1 MMVKLGNVIFH
12 NRNGIFPL
20 FYLLLFIP
28 SPGIFSNPITA
39 FIIGLCVTVTGQII
53 RVVTIGLV
61 YIIRGG
67 KDRRIYAE
75 DLVTTGIFA
84 HCRNPLYVGNILILV
99 GLGIAS
105 NSIIFNCIAT
115 PLFLFFWQA
124 IVLAEENYLRGKF
137 GAQYDAYCS
146 KVNRWIP
153 NLKGIGKTL
162 SSMEFK
168 WKRVIIREYNS
179 TYIWMTGAVLVM
191 MKHFYFQDDLFD
203 LESNIPIF
211 IIILALLLL
220 LYLFARYL
228 KKSRK
233 LVSD

>member
-1 MMVKLGNVIFH
+1 MGSICKPRDSDDHWIH
-12 NRNGIFPL
+12 C
-20 FYLLLFIP
+20 Y
-28 SPGIFSNPITA
+28 IT
-39 FIIGLCVTVTGQII
+39 
-53 RVVTIGLV
+53 TIGLV

-67 KDRRIYAE
+67 KDRRVYAE
-75 DLVTTGIFA
+75 DLVTTGIFS

-105 NSIIFNCIAT
+105 NSLLFMAVFT

-124 IVLAEENYLRGKF
+124 IVLAEENYLRSKF
-137 GAQYDAYCS
+137 GQQYNDYC
-146 KVNRWIP
+146 KRVNRWLIDFSG
-153 NLKGIGKTL
+153 LGTTMR
-162 SSMEFK
+162 SMQFK

-179 TYIWMTGAVLVM
+179 TYIWMTGAVLIV
-191 MKHFYFQDDLFD
+191 MKHFYFHHDQFD
-203 LESNIPIF
+203 FHKNLPVF
-211 IIILALLLL
+211 ISILILLLL

>member
-1 MMVKLGNVIFH
+1 LIKLGNFLFR
-12 NRNGIFPL
+12 NRNGIFPI
-20 FYLLLFIP
+20 FYLMLFVP
-28 SPGIFSNPITA
+28 SREVFTNPVTA
-39 FIIGLCVTVTGQII
+39 MIIGFSVTIIGQLIRII
-53 RVVTIGLV
+53 TIGLV

-67 KDRRIYAE
+67 KDRRVYAE
-75 DLVTTGIFA
+75 DLVTTGIFS

-105 NSIIFNCIAT
+105 NSLLFMAVFT

-124 IVLAEENYLRGKF
+124 IVLAEENYLRNKF
-137 GAQYDAYCS
+137 GEQYNDYC
-146 KVNRWIP
+146 KRVNRWLINP
-153 NLKGIGKTL
+153 NGLGATL
-162 SSMEFK
+162 GSMEFK

-179 TYIWMTGAVLVM
+179 TYIWMTGAVLIV
-191 MKHFYFQDDLFD
+191 MKHFYFHDDRFD
-203 LESNIPIF
+203 FKKNLPTF
-211 IIILALLLL
+211 ISILILLLL

>member
-1 MMVKLGNVIFH
+1 LIKLGNFLFR
-12 NRNGIFPL
+12 NRNGIFPPFL
-20 FYLLLFIP
+20 
-28 SPGIFSNPITA
+28 SNAVCSLARSISKSCYSDDHW
-39 FIIGLCVTVTGQII
+39 IQRHDHGSISKNSHHWLG
-53 RVVTIGLV
+53 

-67 KDRRIYAE
+67 KDRRVYAE
-75 DLVTTGIFA
+75 DLVTTGIFS

-105 NSIIFNCIAT
+105 NSLLFMAVFT

-124 IVLAEENYLRGKF
+124 IVLAEENYLRDKF
-137 GAQYDAYCS
+137 GEQYNDYC
-146 KVNRWIP
+146 KRVNRWLI
-153 NLKGIGKTL
+153 NFNGIGKTL
-162 SSMEFK
+162 RSMQFK

-179 TYIWMTGAVLVM
+179 TYIWMTGAVLIL
-191 MKHFYFQDDLFD
+191 MKHFYFHDKQFD
-203 LESNIPIF
+203 FRKNLPVF
-211 IIILALLLL
+211 ISILILLLL

>member
-1 MMVKLGNVIFH
+1 MIKLGNFLFR
-12 NRNGIFPL
+12 NRNGIFPI
-20 FYLLLFIP
+20 FYLMLFVP
-28 SPGIFSNPITA
+28 SREVFTNPVTA
-39 FIIGLCVTVTGQII
+39 MIIGFSVTIIGQLIRII
-53 RVVTIGLV
+53 TIGLV

-67 KDRRIYAE
+67 KDRRVYAE
-75 DLVTTGIFA
+75 DLVTTGIFS

-105 NSIIFNCIAT
+105 NSLLFMAVFT

-124 IVLAEENYLRGKF
+124 IVLAEENYLRNKF
-137 GAQYDAYCS
+137 GEQYNDYC
-146 KVNRWIP
+146 KRVNRWLINP
-153 NLKGIGKTL
+153 NGLRTTL
-162 SSMEFK
+162 GSMQFK

-179 TYIWMTGAVLVM
+179 TYIWMTGAVLIV
-191 MKHFYFQDDLFD
+191 MKHFYFHDDRFD
-203 LESNIPIF
+203 FKKNLPTF
-211 IIILALLLL
+211 ISILILLLL